1 MPNNGEIRNF
11 SPVEIPEGVCERGQR
26 LREWERE
33 STLKCLTDERKGS
46 LLVTNRR
53 RVNKALDGGG
63 CASRGVGA
71 KNLTENPSRLAPSE
85 VRGAFRSVPALH
97 STSILLLLIFPP
109 LHLAFPLRSGRR
121 MRSER
126 HCHNSNSVSLRVLGF
141 CSTATQES
149 LIQMSLLWVGHGPKC
164 HCGPVGTKKVS
175 QAIWEI
181 FYWINVMFFNKDLE
195 KLM

>member
-1 MPNNGEIRNF
+1 MEKLGTSVLWKFQRVCVRGARELER
-11 SPVEIPEGVCERGQR
+11 EG
-26 LREWERE
+26 E

-63 CASRGVGA
+63 CASRGIGA

-109 LHLAFPLRSGRR
+109 LHLAFSLRSGRR
-121 MRSER
+121 MRTER

-141 CSTATQES
+141 CNTATQES
-149 LIQMSLLWVGHGPKC
+149 LIQMSLLWVRHGPKC
-164 HCGPVGTKKVS
+164 HCWPRS
-175 QAIWEI
+175 AILSG
-181 FYWINVMFFNKDLE
+181 VRARRNKEGIPGNMRNIL
-195 KLM
+195 LNQCYVFQ